1 MNVDENGQKSLE
13 TAHLEEERDDHHQLI
28 KRCEGGSEIGH
39 MSPSAGDT
47 EKIKKNIVHEILH
60 CVPVVDMKKTRH
72 IGVKEGVGLPT
83 GIREEVRS
91 VLSSGGIDQTK
102 EGVTIWN
109 EAQHLLQD
117 EL

>member
-1 MNVDENGQKSLE
+1 MTLKN
-13 TAHLEEERDDHHQLI
+13 
-28 KRCEGGSEIGH
+28 
-39 MSPSAGDT
+39 
-47 EKIKKNIVHEILH
+47 KKNIVHEILH

-72 IGVKEGVGLPT
+72 IGVKEGVGLPK

-91 VLSSGGIDQTK
+91 VLSSGGTDQTK

>member
-1 MNVDENGQKSLE
+1 
-13 TAHLEEERDDHHQLI
+13 
-28 KRCEGGSEIGH
+28 
-39 MSPSAGDT
+39 
-47 EKIKKNIVHEILH
+47 
-60 CVPVVDMKKTRH
+60 MKKTRH

>member
-1 MNVDENGQKSLE
+1 
-13 TAHLEEERDDHHQLI
+13 
-28 KRCEGGSEIGH
+28 
-39 MSPSAGDT
+39 
-47 EKIKKNIVHEILH
+47 
-60 CVPVVDMKKTRH
+60 MKKTRH

-83 GIREEVRS
+83 GIREEARS
-91 VLSSGGIDQTK
+91 VLSSGGTDQTK